1 MADIAEAPYQTS
13 APHKTLIGQFLMT
26 FVIVSS
32 IPCLDDHQ
40 RTLAMKKLDRHIRRL
55 IVLLGYPVEMMASPS
70 LTRQALKQNG
80 ISATENQVRLAIARS
95 YIAIYEEKTGSQI
108 ISGKQF
114 QEAFANGF

>member
-1 MADIAEAPYQTS
+1 
-13 APHKTLIGQFLMT
+13 
-26 FVIVSS
+26 
-32 IPCLDDHQ
+32 
-40 RTLAMKKLDRHIRRL
+40 MKKLDRHIRRL